1 MAITKETAEKQLDRI
16 MGFFPRVDAKGSFL
30 FALNTGMLAFLFL
43 NLRPTDLNAWFLAL
57 PAGVAIVT
65 LAASLINLYRS
76 AYPSLKGGAES
87 LIYFREI
94 AKRTE
99 AKYIDA
105 FTKQTDAYV
114 RDVMGQVWRNSEILT
129 IKYDAVKLA
138 FTLTAFTLIPWSIF
152 LSAAAAVHA
161 GGLVLK

>member
-1 MAITKETAEKQLDRI
+1 MAITKETVEEQLDRI

-138 FTLTAFTLIPWSIF
+138 FILTAFTIIPWSIF

-161 GGLVLK
+161 AGLVLK

>member
-138 FTLTAFTLIPWSIF
+138 FILTAFTIIPWSIF

-161 GGLVLK
+161 AGLVLK

>member
-43 NLRPTDLNAWFLAL
+43 NLRPTDLHAWFLAL

-138 FTLTAFTLIPWSIF
+138 FILTAFTIIPWSIF

-161 GGLVLK
+161 AGLVLK

>member
-114 RDVMGQVWRNSEILT
+114 RDVMGQVSRE
-129 IKYDAVKLA
+129 
-138 FTLTAFTLIPWSIF
+138 
-152 LSAAAAVHA
+152 
-161 GGLVLK
+161 

>member
-76 AYPSLKGGAES
+76 AYPSLKGGAEL

-138 FTLTAFTLIPWSIF
+138 FILTAFTIIPWSIF

-161 GGLVLK
+161 AGLVLK

>member
-138 FTLTAFTLIPWSIF
+138 FILTAFTLIPWSIS

>member
-1 MAITKETAEKQLDRI
+1 MAITKETVEEQLDRI

-138 FTLTAFTLIPWSIF
+138 FILTAFTIIPWSIF